1 MCILRIAE
9 TRYDWMGAFGN
20 KNDAK
25 AIAAGEGNRE
35 LQQKATNWQGQLSRA
50 GSSNSKEFFSLFD
63 SPTCHWRSFNCLRV
77 LESSRVF
84 PLPKA
89 LTQFRMNPPSHKPCL
104 QEVTAKMKTGSA
116 VRSTRTDMS
125 SCRESWGNSPKQKL
139 NICKIVSV
147 QLLRQFGLALSI
159 ESSLVTASWVW
170 NNMEEWEKIFHLLS
184 TLCLLALQT
193 ASGVQWYFGFGIKKK
208 APCSVSTWQSKRWL
222 APKMIMFKL
231 LSRTHLP

>member
-9 TRYDWMGAFGN
+9 TRYDWMEAFGN

-25 AIAAGEGNRE
+25 AITAGEGNRE

-116 VRSTRTDMS
+116 VRSTSTDMS
-125 SCRESWGNSPKQKL
+125 WVLRKRAQEIQESKKVRAQAKANHSQDASSIWPCAQHWKQPGDSQLSP
-139 NICKIVSV
+139 
-147 QLLRQFGLALSI
+147 
-159 ESSLVTASWVW
+159 TAWK
-170 NNMEEWEKIFHLLS
+170 NENHLLS
-184 TLCLLALQT
+184 T
-193 ASGVQWYFGFGIKKK
+193 
-208 APCSVSTWQSKRWL
+208 
-222 APKMIMFKL
+222 
-231 LSRTHLP
+231 